1 MSENV
6 ISINGSGEICNNDDS
21 EIEKIGNDLLKTT
34 DQILLDIRADIPKKN
49 IISPSGDDT
58 RQKPDGRSAAGIG
71 RDAPILSGSYMLRS
85 TGAAFSNIFAYT

>member
-49 IISPSGDDT
+49 IISISIAELSALGAGVSPLIPSFRNITHTTTIDT
-58 RQKPDGRSAAGIG
+58 G
-71 RDAPILSGSYMLRS
+71 
-85 TGAAFSNIFAYT
+85 GANLLIFMSLI